1 MGRFVTQWSKNAILN
16 LQVNLR
22 YGVHKQE
29 TPITCTA
36 GVGTFV
42 IEFGT
47 LSRLTGNPIYER
59 VALRALKALQKTKSG
74 IGLVGNHINVNT
86 GVWTATDAGIG
97 AGVDSYFEYLA
108 KGSLL
113 LQRPLLM
120 QQFYEYEEVINKY
133 IRKVKIFVDIL
144 NYHNFLNF
152 RTIGLHGYR

>member
-1 MGRFVTQWSKNAILN
+1 MPYGT
-16 LQVNLR
+16 VNLR
-22 YGVHKQE
+22 YGVHKYE

-36 GVGTFV
+36 GVGTFI

-59 VALRALKALQKTKSG
+59 VALRAMKALWKTKSG

-86 GVWTATDAGIG
+86 GVWTATDSGIG

-108 KGSLL
+108 KGALL

-120 QQFYEYEEVINKY
+120 QQFYGNLFY
-133 IRKVKIFVDIL
+133 ILIYIL
-144 NYHNFLNF
+144 L
-152 RTIGLHGYR
+152 L

>member
-1 MGRFVTQWSKNAILN
+1 M
-16 LQVNLR
+16 R

-144 NYHNFLNF
+144 NYHNFKNF